1 MAQTTKSLL
10 KDGLNN
16 VAQGNARTRQAIK
29 NVNADLVDS
38 LYNTEVSTQS
48 TIVSA
53 STSFAIPALKIPAN
67 SLITEIGFLITET
80 VTCDAGTVGIKG
92 GTTAGGTD
100 ILDTDVDALGAA
112 GTEALSPGTGSF
124 LSPLLTTLTHGVDPL
139 SGSSTNFYRASATD
153 LHLTVTTTSGFDGTG
168 EVKGI
173 VKYVKL

>member
-1 MAQTTKSLL
+1 MAQTTKFLL

-48 TIVSA
+48 TIVSE
-53 STSFAIPALKIPAN
+53 STAATIPALKIPAN
-67 SLITEIGFLITET
+67 SLVTEIGFLISSPL
-80 VTCDAGTVGIKG
+80 TCDAGTVGIKG
-92 GTTAGGTD
+92 GTTSEGTD

-112 GTEALSPGTGSF
+112 GTTTLGVGTGSF
-124 LSPLLTTLTHGVDPL
+124 LSPYLTTISAGVDPL
-139 SGSSTNFYRASATD
+139 SGSKFYFTSSTD
-153 LHLTVTTTSGFDGTG
+153 LHLTVTTTAAFRGEG

-173 VKYVKL
+173 VKYIKL